1 MIKKVVKWC
10 LAVCAG
16 KSRKQ
21 GFSSI
26 AGRVGSTSTF
36 SSVKLLSCV
45 RLFVTPWTAARQA
58 SLSITNSRSP
68 PKPMCIESV
77 MPSNHLLL
85 CCPLLFL
92 PSIFPSIK
100 VFLNESALLIS
111 WPKVLEFQ
119 LLYQS
124 LQWTPRADL
133 LKDGLVGSHCNP
145 RDSQE
150 SSPTSQFKSINSLV
164 LNLLYSST
172 LTSIPDYWKNHSL
185 D

>member
-1 MIKKVVKWC
+1 MDKIYLERNQMCPSKCPKKCPSKGKHTFLSSCC
-10 LAVCAG
+10 LVA
-16 KSRKQ
+16 KSCPTVYNPMDCSTP
-21 GFSSI
+21 GFLVHHQFLEF
-26 AGRVGSTSTF
+26 AQPHVHWVGDVIQLSYPLSPPL
-36 SSVKLLSCV
+36 LLS
-45 RLFVTPWTAARQA
+45 
-58 SLSITNSRSP
+58 
-68 PKPMCIESV
+68 
-77 MPSNHLLL
+77 
-85 CCPLLFL
+85 
-92 PSIFPSIK
+92 SIFPRVKIFS
-100 VFLNESALLIS
+100 NESALLIR

-172 LTSIPDYWKNHSL
+172 LTSIPDYWKNHSFE
-185 D
+185 